1 MNDISKDSDIVEKIG
16 EIIQNLP
23 ETEVAE
29 QYKIDQLINSIIAKK
44 SCKIIL
50 DLVIPNLTHFQK
62 YNHQRKCKND

>member
-23 ETEVAE
+23 KTEVAE

-44 SCKIIL
+44 IMQNYIRFGNTKFDSFSEIQS
-50 DLVIPNLTHFQK
+50 PEEM
-62 YNHQRKCKND
+62 